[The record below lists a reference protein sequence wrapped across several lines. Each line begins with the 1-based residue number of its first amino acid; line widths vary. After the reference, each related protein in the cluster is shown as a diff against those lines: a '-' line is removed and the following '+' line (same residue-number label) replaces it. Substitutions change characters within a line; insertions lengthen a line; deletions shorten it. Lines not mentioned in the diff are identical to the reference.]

1 MSNPSDLPPPP
12 PAGRPRARPPAGPP
26 PIPDPKSLAKT
37 IYSLLFVL
45 DDNTYNKPLSELTK
59 PEFKFEPARLEKI
72 QGIYTETFT
81 DALIK
86 ERIKERIGGL
96 STKITTSFSDAIKNK
111 IAAITSKIKDLY
123 VKHTFDGNEYTFL
136 MSDVLIKLH
145 KRRTSLSSKYKTD
158 HPIIPNKYYFD
169 KNDGMMNSLFN
180 DKNIFNTTGDINVSV
195 IKITNDAFAV
205 DSVETLKTCNDDRDK
220 ARNFKKEAENAA
232 ESVRNDAEN
241 AAKNRNM
248 DKESDITHKIKN
260 YFIPSSKSEPGKTL
274 ATNSQG
280 STLWNTAIVSHMP
293 NQSVYSTMD
302 SVDVTLH
309 NLFKQINDETTSS
322 YTADGDD
329 TQRNKYTN
337 EANKSN
343 EEEKNVKGVKVHTT
357 FVLGKKKDKKVGGKK
372 HKRTRRKNIKSK
384 RKYTRRKTI
393 KGGAPIKKTK
403 GTKNIRRKISYKNKT
418 RRYKN

>member
-1 MSNPSDLPPPP
+1 MSNPSGLPPPTHHP
-12 PAGRPRARPPAGPP
+12 F
-26 PIPDPKSLAKT
+26 DT
-37 IYSLLFVL
+37 IYPLLFAL
-45 DDNTYNKPLSELTK
+45 DDNTHDKNLNDLSAALKKNTYIEQLINST
-59 PEFKFEPARLEKI
+59 
-72 QGIYTETFT
+72 T
-81 DALIK
+81 DNISFAKAI
-86 ERIKERIGGL
+86 ED
-96 STKITTSFSDAIKNK
+96 KITEVTPK
-111 IAAITSKIKDLY
+111 INELY
-123 VKHTFDGNEYTFL
+123 VKHTIDGKEYTFL
-136 MSDVLIKLH
+136 MSDVLINLYN
-145 KRRTSLSSKYKTD
+145 RRKDLSKKYTAD
-158 HPIIPNKYYFD
+158 TY
-169 KNDGMMNSLFN
+169 G
-180 DKNIFNTTGDINVSV
+180 INVYKKV
-195 IKITNDAFAV
+195 GYFVKNTRMMMILKGYTVNDTNTDDVFAIKITNNDEIVVDFNKMVKNRNADLKDAHNQAR
-205 DSVETLKTCNDDRDK
+205 SV
-220 ARNFKKEAENAA
+220 KKMAENAA
-232 ESVRNDAEN
+232 ADRVT

-248 DKESDITHKIKN
+248 DKESGITHTIKN
-260 YFIPSSKSEPGKTL
+260 YFIPSSKSKPDETL
-274 ATNSQG
+274 AINSQG
-280 STLWNTAIVSHMP
+280 KKLWNTAIVSHMP

-357 FVLGKKKDKKVGGKK
+357 FVVGEKKVGDNEVDNEVGEKKENKGDDTNVGTIGGKK

>member
-1 MSNPSDLPPPP
+1 MSNTPPPTDTSDPNYP
-12 PAGRPRARPPAGPP
+12 PIPPP
-26 PIPDPKSLAKT
+26 PIPPPIPPQTYPKSLAKT

-45 DDNTYNKPLSELTK
+45 DNNTYNKPLYDLIE
-59 PEFKFEPARLEKI
+59 PKFTFVAARLNNIKDT
-72 QGIYTETFT
+72 YT
-81 DALIK
+81 AVLIK
-86 ERIKERIGGL
+86 KLIGGL
-96 STKITTSFSDAIKNK
+96 SENTNTLFADAIKDE
-111 IAAITSKIKDLY
+111 ILAITPELKNLY

-145 KRRTSLSSKYKTD
+145 ERRTFLSSNYTMIKMLGYYK
-158 HPIIPNKYYFD
+158 
-169 KNDGMMNSLFN
+169 KNEGMMKSLFN
-180 DKNIFNTTGDINVSV
+180 DKTIFNTTDDINVSV
-195 IKITNDAFAV
+195 IKITNDEFAV
-205 DSVETLKTCNDDRDK
+205 DSAETLKTCNDDRDK

-248 DKESDITHKIKN
+248 DKESGITHKIKN

-357 FVLGKKKDKKVGGKK
+357 FVVGKKKDKKVGGKK